1 MHDADRVPES
11 LLAEL
16 AALRQQHAALAA
28 VLADQ
33 QRAER
38 ESDARFRDLIE
49 GSIQGIVI
57 HRNFTPLFA
66 NQASATILGYE
77 SPDEIIMLGSLLP
90 LFPPAERVRLTGYV
104 QARQEGRSVSRQQ
117 EHQVWRKDGTPIWLD
132 AKIREIIW
140 EGEPALQVTIFDI
153 TERKRSEETLRQQ
166 AEARALANAELQRS
180 IVERQQAAEALRL
193 AKEAAEEA
201 SRAKSTFLAT
211 MSHELRTPLGSIIG
225 FANLLAKNKG
235 GHLQPQERLYVER
248 IRANS
253 LHLLGLIN
261 DILDLSKIEAGRVEL
276 ECTPIWLAA
285 LVQEV
290 VAQFAGTIRGAQ
302 VQLLT
307 AMPPCLAPLYTDV
320 SKLRQVLL
328 NLVGNALKF
337 TPRGQV
343 TVRVESDPATQQPRR
358 IDVIDT
364 GIGIPAARLE
374 GIFER
379 FQQADNST
387 ARKYGGTGPGLAISR
402 ALCQLLGYQLTVEST
417 VGQGSTFCII
427 MPVSPSP
434 YGVADPAPPVL
445 EPANAPACSAP
456 DRQARGPGA
465 FVKSAPDAGQQ
476 GCPGAADHGHRP
488 PALAG

>member
-1 MHDADRVPES
+1 MHDADSAPES
-11 LLAEL
+11 LLTEL

-28 VLADQ
+28 ALADQ

-77 SPDEIIMLGSLLP
+77 SPDDIIKLGSLLP
-90 LFPPAERVRLTGYV
+90 FFPPAERARLTGYV
-104 QARQEGRSVSRQQ
+104 QARQEGRSVSGQQ
-117 EHQVWRKDGTPIWLD
+117 EHQVLRKDGTPIWLD

-140 EGEPALQVTIFDI
+140 EGERAIQVTIFDI
-153 TERKRSEETLRQQ
+153 TERKRAEEALRQQ
-166 AEARALANAELQRS
+166 AEALALANAELQRGMA
-180 IVERQQAAEALRL
+180 ERQQAAEALRL
-193 AKEAAEEA
+193 AKDAAEEA

-235 GHLQPQERLYVER
+235 KNLQPQELLYLER
-248 IRANS
+248 IRANG

-261 DILDLSKIEAGRVEL
+261 DILDLSKIEAGRVQL
-276 ECTPIWLAA
+276 ERAPTWLTA
-285 LVQEV
+285 LIQEV
-290 VAQFAGTIRGAQ
+290 VAQFAGTVRRAKIP
-302 VQLLT
+302 LLT
-307 AMPPCLAPLYTDV
+307 DMPPRLAPFDTDA

-328 NLVGNALKF
+328 NLVDNALKF

-343 TVRVESDPATQQPRR
+343 TIRVESDPITQQPRR

-364 GIGIPAARLE
+364 GIGIPAERLE

-379 FQQADNST
+379 FQQADNSIT
-387 ARKYGGTGPGLAISR
+387 RHYRGTGLGLTISR
-402 ALCQLLGYQLTVEST
+402 SLCQLLGYQLTVHSEMDK
-417 VGQGSTFCII
+417 GSTFSVIFT
-427 MPVSPSP
+427 PV
-434 YGVADPAPPVL
+434 
-445 EPANAPACSAP
+445 
-456 DRQARGPGA
+456 
-465 FVKSAPDAGQQ
+465 
-476 GCPGAADHGHRP
+476 
-488 PALAG
+488 

>member
-1 MHDADRVPES
+1 MHDADSASAP

-16 AALRQQHAALAA
+16 AALRQQLAALAA
-28 VLADQ
+28 SLVDQ

-66 NQASATILGYE
+66 NQAYATILGYE
-77 SPDEIIMLGSLLP
+77 SPDEILKMGSLLP
-90 LFPPAERVRLTGYV
+90 IFPPTERIRLTGYV

-132 AKIREIIW
+132 AKIGEILW
-140 EGEPALQVTIFDI
+140 DGERAIQVTIFDI
-153 TERKRSEETLRQQ
+153 TERKRAEEALRQQ
-166 AEARALANAELQRS
+166 TEALARANAALQQSLA
-180 IVERQQAAEALRL
+180 ERQQAAEALRL

-235 GHLQPQERLYVER
+235 KNLQSQELLYVER
-248 IRANS
+248 VRANS

-276 ECTPIWLAA
+276 EHVPTGLSA

-290 VAQFAGTIRGAQ
+290 VAQFAGTVRGAK

-307 AMPPCLAPLYTDV
+307 DMPPRLAPFYTDAT
-320 SKLRQVLL
+320 KLRQILL
-328 NLVGNALKF
+328 NLIGNALKF

-343 TVRVESDPATQQPRR
+343 TVRVESDPVTQQPRR

-364 GIGIPAARLE
+364 GVGIPAEQLA

-379 FQQADNST
+379 FRQADNSIT
-387 ARKYGGTGPGLAISR
+387 RRYGGTGLGLTIAR
-402 ALCQLLGYQLTVEST
+402 TLCQLLGYQLTVHSE
-417 VGQGSTFCII
+417 VDKGSTFSIVI
-427 MPVSPSP
+427 PT
-434 YGVADPAPPVL
+434 
-445 EPANAPACSAP
+445 
-456 DRQARGPGA
+456 
-465 FVKSAPDAGQQ
+465 
-476 GCPGAADHGHRP
+476 
-488 PALAG
+488 